1 MLVQLRKSEI
11 EYYCMLAKVMVV
23 PYNGNNTDMGTAVGQ
38 FFRVS
43 AMTILDPGAYPKQV
57 LSLCLPGSWP
67 WLSWGGRAG
76 ASSAG
81 GCRRRGGRARG
92 ARDSKEV
99 QGSGRRAGL
108 FAAAALVSLPSES
121 DDERRS
127 GPHLVKGSIS
137 VWKTQEHA

>member
-57 LSLCLPGSWP
+57 LSLCLPGA
-67 WLSWGGRAG
+67 GRGCCG
-76 ASSAG
+76 AAARVRAPQG
-81 GCRRRGGRARG
+81 VVGAAEGARG
-92 ARDSKEV
+92 ERGIAKKSRD
-99 QGSGRRAGL
+99 QGEGQAFSL
-108 FAAAALVSLPSES
+108 PQLWVSLPALGKAMMS
-121 DDERRS
+121 DARA
-127 GPHLVKGSIS
+127 HTL
-137 VWKTQEHA
+137 

>member
-67 WLSWGGRAG
+67 WLSRGGRAG

-81 GCRRRGGRARG
+81 GCRAAEGARG
-92 ARDSKEV
+92 ERGIAKKSRD
-99 QGSGRRAGL
+99 QGEGQAFSL
-108 FAAAALVSLPSES
+108 PQLWVSLPALGKAMMS
-121 DDERRS
+121 DARA
-127 GPHLVKGSIS
+127 HTL
-137 VWKTQEHA
+137 

>member
-1 MLVQLRKSEI
+1 
-11 EYYCMLAKVMVV
+11 MLAKVMVV

-67 WLSWGGRAG
+67 WLSRGGRAG

-81 GCRRRGGRARG
+81 GCRRRGGRARERG
-92 ARDSKEV
+92 IAKKSRD
-99 QGSGRRAGL
+99 QGEGRPFRCRSFGFL
-108 FAAAALVSLPSES
+108 CLRES

>member
-57 LSLCLPGSWP
+57 LSLCLPRE
-67 WLSWGGRAG
+67 LAVAAAGRPR
-76 ASSAG
+76 
-81 GCRRRGGRARG
+81 GCELRTGVAPPRRAREG
-92 ARDSKEV
+92 ARDGKEV
-99 QGSGRRAGL
+99 QGSGQAFSL
-108 FAAAALVSLPSES
+108 PQLWVSLSQPWEAMMS
-121 DDERRS
+121 DARA
-127 GPHLVKGSIS
+127 HIL
-137 VWKTQEHA
+137 